1 MHRIRIRQTA
11 GYSFSLMKDFEDIL
25 RQKKGKVYERWA
37 MHFNNTQAAE
47 VLIFLQENNIDS
59 YEKLDAL
66 AEGAA
71 DRFHELS
78 EEIRSYESRLK
89 EIGKLKKAIAD
100 YSKTRGVYEAY
111 RKAGYSRKFFVARI
125 ITICSAVTMI
135 FVTVLML
142 VWI

>member
-1 MHRIRIRQTA
+1 
-11 GYSFSLMKDFEDIL
+11 
-25 RQKKGKVYERWA
+25 

-78 EEIRSYESRLK
+78 EDIRSYEVSIPRFLSP
-89 EIGKLKKAIAD
+89 INRRTPDRPRSFNHRKKF
-100 YSKTRGVYEAY
+100 SQL
-111 RKAGYSRKFFVARI
+111 S
-125 ITICSAVTMI
+125 
-135 FVTVLML
+135 
-142 VWI
+142 